1 MCAYDIPAQGWGDE
15 KQRGG
20 RTETMPGIY
29 MDFGSYTRFT
39 LYAHPKAHTRG
50 EEGERREK
58 TGTGGLEESPHGAGP
73 TQKRNKEPTGLIQP
87 VCLSCRFLLSMLFC
101 RSLLAVGTWGSLFV
115 LVGTAASSRAVCV
128 PSCLLVAVHACISSS
143 IYQYTVSF
151 FLSIFPITPAPA
163 LASGAAAA
171 APPPAAAGVAV
182 ASAARRG
189 PAAPPPPAGP
199 PAAAS
204 RAP

>member
-1 MCAYDIPAQGWGDE
+1 MAERHRRREREAHAQKEEGPFACAGARGGDVRLHGFVFIHGACMCAYDIPARPLGWGDE

-87 VCLSCRFLLSMLFC
+87 VCLSCRFCFLCFSVG
-101 RSLLAVGTWGSLFV
+101 RSW
-115 LVGTAASSRAVCV
+115 
-128 PSCLLVAVHACISSS
+128 LLVHGV
-143 IYQYTVSF
+143 
-151 FLSIFPITPAPA
+151 LS
-163 LASGAAAA
+163 LS
-171 APPPAAAGVAV
+171 
-182 ASAARRG
+182 
-189 PAAPPPPAGP
+189 
-199 PAAAS
+199 
-204 RAP
+204 